1 MMNYMGTMLF
11 ISLLLKMYTLKM
23 GVETILTK
31 SVESSEPFTLPACN
45 LGHSTVGQK
54 QGGTTILF
62 FCNGVGDW
70 LNYNEKRRGMLLMIM
85 MVPAEAICASISL
98 SPHWLRDYQ
107 IFMNPQ
113 YVKEMNPYS
122 QKFPILTL
130 SPFYL
135 SISLLYLYVAYPT
148 KSCWM
153 SVGDSHFI
161 HVMNMPYSWL

>member
-1 MMNYMGTMLF
+1 MMNRYHAVHLIAIKNKYIKNGGGDDL
-11 ISLLLKMYTLKM
+11 
-23 GVETILTK
+23 
-31 SVESSEPFTLPACN
+31 N
-45 LGHSTVGQK
+45 QK
-54 QGGTTILF
+54 CRIIWAIHITCMQFRSFDRGPEARRIYNF
-62 FCNGVGDW
+62 VFCNGVGDW
-70 LNYNEKRRGMLLMIM
+70 LNYKEKRRGMLLMMM
-85 MVPAEAICASISL
+85 MVRAKAIGASISL

-122 QKFPILTL
+122 QKFPILPL

-153 SVGDSHFI
+153 SMGDSCFI